1 MNSDLQSQ
9 LNTIIQRPYSVD
21 IGGFLQRG
29 WQIFTQNPGGF
40 IGYFVLSAIIN
51 FALANIPIV
60 GGIASLFVSGALAAG
75 FFFVCFKISRQQS
88 SEFGDFF
95 KGFQNTYYLPIFVA
109 NLLIGLILLLFMAVF
124 IVGASLAIVSF
135 IAKVDS
141 TAAITALPIP
151 ESWTQFLLLVGTV
164 LLIPAIYLGTA
175 YSFAIPLIADKLV
188 PPWLAMETSRKLISK
203 QWFPFFGFTFVL
215 GLINFAAILIT
226 CGLGMLLTGPLT
238 VCAIAAAYESI
249 VGVGAT
255 DR

>member
-40 IGYFVLSAIIN
+40 IGYFVLSSIIN
-51 FALANIPIV
+51 FALPNIPIV
-60 GGIASLFVSGALAAG
+60 GGIASIFVSSALAAG
-75 FFFVCFKISRQQS
+75 FFFVCFKISRQQL

-95 KGFQNTYYLPIFVA
+95 KGFQNSYYLPILVA
-109 NLLIGLILLLFMAVF
+109 NLLMGLILLLLMIVF
-124 IVGASLAIVSF
+124 IAGSGLALVSF

-141 TAAITALPIP
+141 TAALTPLPIP
-151 ESWTQFLLLVGTV
+151 ESWTQILLLIGTV

-175 YSFAIPLIADKLV
+175 YSFAVPLIVDKLI
-188 PPWLAMETSRKLISK
+188 PPWLAMETSRKLLTK
-203 QWFPFFGFTFVL
+203 QWFPFFGFTIVL
-215 GLINFAAILIT
+215 GLINFAAVLLT
-226 CGLGMLLTGPLT
+226 CGLGLLLTGPLT